1 MSIDV
6 PYWYVWTDG
15 RSFVRAFVHV
25 SVCVCRYSSRMKRL
39 VLIVQLIGVIDFPL
53 QHPTLRYELGRF
65 GNNSEFNADAGLAG
79 G

>member
-1 MSIDV
+1 
-6 PYWYVWTDG
+6 
-15 RSFVRAFVHV
+15 
-25 SVCVCRYSSRMKRL
+25 MKRL